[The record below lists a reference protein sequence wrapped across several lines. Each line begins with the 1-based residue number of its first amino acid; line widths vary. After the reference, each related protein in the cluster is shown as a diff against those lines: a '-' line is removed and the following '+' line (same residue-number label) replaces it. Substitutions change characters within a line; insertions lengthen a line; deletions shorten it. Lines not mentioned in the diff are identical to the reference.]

1 MVIELKN
8 IDFAYKNDLVL
19 KNVNITLKQGDFIA
33 FVGPNGSGKSTLIRC
48 IDGILTPNRGD
59 ILYENKNL
67 HKMSREKIAK
77 LVAYVP
83 QSEGHSLFSTV
94 YDTVLIGR
102 KPHIGWRPNKNDHS
116 IVIRALKQLDL
127 EPIAMNYMNE
137 LSGGQRQRV
146 FIARALAQEPS
157 VLLLDEPTANLD
169 LKHTLEVLE
178 LLKNLTKKNI
188 TVVIAIHDLNLAVRY
203 CNHITMLNNGE
214 IFAEGGKEIMTTE
227 NINKLY
233 GVDVKLIKDHEH
245 TIFIPK

>member
-19 KNVNITLKQGDFIA
+19 KNVNITLKYGDFVA

-48 IDGILTPNRGD
+48 IDGILTPNCGN

-67 HKMSREKIAK
+67 HKISREKIAK
-77 LVAYVP
+77 LIAYVP
-83 QSEGHSLFSTV
+83 QSEGNSLYSKV
-94 YDTVLIGR
+94 YDTVLMGR

-116 IVIRALKQLDL
+116 VVIRVLKKLDL
-127 EPIAMNYMNE
+127 EPIAMNYINE

-169 LKHTLEVLE
+169 LKHTLEVLD
-178 LLKNLTKKNI
+178 LLKKLTEKNI

-203 CNHITMLNNGE
+203 CNHIIMLNNGE
-214 IFAEGGKEIMTTE
+214 IFAEGGKEIMTTK

-233 GVDVKLIKDHEH
+233 DVDVKLIKDHEH
-245 TIFIPK
+245 TIFVPK